1 MSNNETIAGQ
11 FPDGGTPEDSEYL
24 DSTSRFNQKRDEL
37 LSNNPKVKEVHDRR
51 TVEIGSTVTS
61 LTAVRNARN
70 LTQQQLAD
78 ALGLTQGEIS
88 KIERRLNVTIQ
99 TLARFIEAT
108 GGTLELV
115 ANYASGPVRLDL
127 KVLAIEYEEHDE
139 TEDLASSV
147 QPAHS

>member
-1 MSNNETIAGQ
+1 MDNNETITGQ

-37 LSNNPKVKEVHDRR
+37 LSSSPKVKEVHDQR
-51 TVEIGSTVTS
+51 VAEIGPVVTS
-61 LTAVRNARN
+61 LTAVRNARE

-88 KIERRLNVTIQ
+88 KIERRLNITIQ

-127 KVLAIEYEEHDE
+127 KVLGTGSAEHDA
-139 TEDLASSV
+139 TDDLTSTA
-147 QPAHS
+147 QPANN

>member
-11 FPDGGTPEDSEYL
+11 FPGGGTPEDSEYL
-24 DSTSRFNQKRDEL
+24 DSTSRFNQKRDDL
-37 LSNNPKVKEVHDRR
+37 LSNNPKVKEVHDQR
-51 TVEIGSTVTS
+51 TGEIRSVVTS
-61 LTAVRNARN
+61 LTAVRNARD

-127 KVLAIEYEEHDE
+127 KVLGTDDEEHDAN
-139 TEDLASSV
+139 DDVAPAV
-147 QPAHS
+147 QPANS